1 MALPRIMVQHKSS
14 ALRVAFL
21 ATITAVLT
29 AGSTCPPTTTTDT
42 ADTFTTDTTVAS
54 LSIAAGDTTT
64 VENNAEITV
73 TGDATI
79 DGTLSAATGR
89 ITLIV
94 DGDLEINGTIRA
106 NDSTITDLPGDTAL
120 SDQIAGIHIIIGTGT
135 VTFGESAVLETTGHL
150 VVTDDADVLMSTPN
164 DLFDEVED
172 VSGDEFAT
180 LVPLPP
186 DNDAFTDNGAAKTV
200 RRQPRQGAAAGP
212 ITITGTWPPVGAPP
226 IPGDVPVWIFR
237 FFGNRDVNLTD
248 WAVNGPAAPGGE
260 DADETNDPG
269 TNATGKSGKNGMRL
283 NIWNAGGPINID
295 NVVLNL
301 TNGGAGG
308 EASGSCSS
316 ATGGDGGKSGNF
328 RMTASGGINI
338 NGSLTINPGSG
349 GCGGDA
355 TVTGGPAGADGCP
368 GADGEDAEATGGA
381 GADNKKRIYVRGNV
395 TGVANIIIGPLFG
408 GDGGAAEA
416 EGCDGGNG
424 IACCD
429 GGNGGKG
436 TATGGKGGDA
446 SLNISGF
453 ALTSGAVLGGTGGEA
468 TSGGGTGG
476 NGGPCKFGD
485 GGDGGDGGDAGAT
498 GGTGGDASTTG
509 AGGDTGGSGGNATA
523 TGGDGGNGG
532 DSTFGTPGSGGAG
545 GGSTGTAGA
554 GGSATQAGA
563 PGEVDADDGTDGADG
578 VLDGAFTLLCCP
590 LPSFVQD
597 DPGEIEPGTRDGPVL
612 DRNGTT
618 QLGTITIEFV
628 AGETVN
634 YQRGVE
640 PDHIGIGNGMLD
652 IHLSSLQLEQAPGEI
667 GGLRIEPIQGF
678 GIDEANPL
686 IVQALGADGEVLG
699 TERFGTIPD
708 NFGATGESQTIDA
721 LFGDGLA
728 IETFRIIA
736 PDGTFIT
743 IIQVYLLD
751 P

>member
-1 MALPRIMVQHKSS
+1 MPLPRNKVQHKWS
-14 ALRVAFL
+14 ASRVAFL

-29 AGSTCPPTTTTDT
+29 AGGTCTTTTTTDPT
-42 ADTFTTDTTVAS
+42 DTFTADTTVAS

-94 DGDLEINGTIRA
+94 DGDLQINGTIRA
-106 NDSTITDLPGDTAL
+106 NDSTITDLPGDTTFA
-120 SDQIAGIHIIIGTGT
+120 DQVAGIHIVIGTGT
-135 VTFGESAVLETTGHL
+135 VTFGENAVLETTGHV

-164 DLFDEVED
+164 ELFDEVED

-186 DNDAFTDNGAAKTV
+186 DNDAFNDNGAAKTV
-200 RRQPRQGAAAGP
+200 RREPRQGAAAGP
-212 ITITGTWPPVGAPP
+212 VNITGTWPPVGAAP

-248 WAVNGPAAPGGE
+248 WTVNGPAAPDGD

-269 TNATGKSGKNGMRL
+269 TNARGKSGKNGMRL
-283 NIWNAGGPINID
+283 NIWNNGGPININ

-301 TNGGAGG
+301 TDGGDGGA
-308 EASGSCSS
+308 ASGSCSS

-349 GCGGDA
+349 GNGGDA
-355 TVTGGPAGADGCP
+355 TVTGGPAGSDGCP
-368 GADGEDAEATGGA
+368 GADGQDAEATGGA

-395 TGVANIIIGPLFG
+395 TGVANIIIGPLAG

-424 IACCD
+424 NSCCD

-436 TATGGKGGDA
+436 TAAGGKGGDA
-446 SLNISGF
+446 SLNISGLG
-453 ALTSGAVLGGTGGEA
+453 LTSGAVLGGAGGEA
-468 TSGGGTGG
+468 TATGGAGG

-485 GGDGGDGGDAGAT
+485 GGDGGDGGDAEST
-498 GGTGGDASTTG
+498 GGAGGDASTTG
-509 AGGDTGGSGGNATA
+509 AGGATGGDGGNATA

-554 GGSATQAGA
+554 GGSGDTAGSA
-563 PGEVDADDGTDGADG
+563 GEVDANDGTDGADG
-578 VLDGAFTLLCCP
+578 VLDGNFTLFCIP
-590 LPSFVQD
+590 LPSFVQA
-597 DPGEIEPGTRDGPVL
+597 DPGEIEPGTKNGPVL
-612 DRNGTT
+612 DQDGTT
-618 QLGTITIEFV
+618 QLGNITIDFV

-634 YQRGVE
+634 YQRGVS

-652 IHLSSLQLEQAPGEI
+652 IHLASLQLEQAPGEI
-667 GGLRIEPIQGF
+667 GGLRIEPLQGF
-678 GIDEANPL
+678 AIDETNPL
-686 IVQALGADGEVLG
+686 AVQALGAGGEVLG
-699 TERFGTIPD
+699 TESFSTIPD
-708 NFGATGESQTIDA
+708 NFGATGKLQTIDA